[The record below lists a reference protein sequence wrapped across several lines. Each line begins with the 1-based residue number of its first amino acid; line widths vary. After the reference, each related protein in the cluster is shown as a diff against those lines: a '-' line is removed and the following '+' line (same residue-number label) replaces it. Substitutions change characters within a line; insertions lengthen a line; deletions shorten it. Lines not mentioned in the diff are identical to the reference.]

1 MKENK
6 TDKEIESSSIVTL
19 NQKRAPP
26 KRATHSTNALP
37 MNFKRSQTLAFDIGN
52 AVIEEDS
59 DSVDSSEEEDQF
71 DDSKLNQKKT
81 MGSKVGL
88 MRLPTV
94 GGGSKLGNMMKF
106 GQNLRQGTNIRGA
119 SSMKTAHMVR
129 QVFSGNKND
138 SSVLES
144 SLSGISQDE
153 EQIKVVTELIET
165 KLKDQKNQ
173 LEKFHSA

>member
-1 MKENK
+1 
-6 TDKEIESSSIVTL
+6 
-19 NQKRAPP
+19 
-26 KRATHSTNALP
+26 
-37 MNFKRSQTLAFDIGN
+37 
-52 AVIEEDS
+52 
-59 DSVDSSEEEDQF
+59 
-71 DDSKLNQKKT
+71 
-81 MGSKVGL
+81 

-106 GQNLRQGTNIRGA
+106 GQNLRQGSTNMRGA